1 VASDHQSFTNAPS
14 LRFLQ
19 PDDSE
24 VYAFPPD
31 VEPVDDD
38 DDDEAA
44 KRAYKAHRQREV
56 DRASLL
62 LVGCTRI

>member
-1 VASDHQSFTNAPS
+1 M
-14 LRFLQ
+14 FLQ

-56 DRASLL
+56 ARASLL
-62 LVGCTRI
+62 LVGSTRI